1 MNKYPY
7 IPRDGLPLVKKI
19 LEELKKA
26 ATILEKKRAKKGK

>member
-19 LEELKKA
+19 LEELKKIA
-26 ATILEKKRAKKGK
+26 VMIEKKGK